1 TTISDQ
7 SSTYSELAQTSIT
20 SSQSIGLQSVQTSI
34 NLNKEKLKNIQVI
47 CLTTDAWASLNNQ
60 SFITHNAHYMDDN
73 TKLEYESLSCQVQG
87 ISIRKDNQ
95 ELVMNTQYSELAGSE
110 TIWKDFDKSE

>member
-1 TTISDQ
+1 MTLEQSVWTQAQNLHTKQNIDDPSSLGTTISDQ

-34 NLNKEKLKNIQVI
+34 NLIKEKLKNIQVI

-73 TKLEYESLSCQVQG
+73 TKL
-87 ISIRKDNQ
+87 SIILLGCHNFL
-95 ELVMNTQYSELAGSE
+95 EN
-110 TIWKDFDKSE
+110 I